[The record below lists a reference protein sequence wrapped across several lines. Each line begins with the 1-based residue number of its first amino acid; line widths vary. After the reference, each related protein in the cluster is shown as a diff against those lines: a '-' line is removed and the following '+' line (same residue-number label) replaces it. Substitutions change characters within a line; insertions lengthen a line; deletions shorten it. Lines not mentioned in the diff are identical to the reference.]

1 MSESPST
8 RRRRPARPPGP
19 PRQARQSPRYRRL
32 VRCDACLRQFD
43 AGSLAP
49 GEKFRCVCGASLAV
63 PRTAAQE
70 APVVRCASCGAPRAA
85 GASNCTFCTAP
96 FMLGEGAR
104 NTLCPVCASR
114 LGDSQRFCHSCG
126 TPIAPEAV
134 AGEPTE
140 LACPSCKPAR
150 RLSSR
155 QLADAKTLLAMLE
168 CGGCAGVWLGH
179 RTFDTLQERAQREVT
194 PGSFVRPGATSRPA
208 PGKGEAVKVSYR
220 PCPVCQKLMVRRNFA
235 GTSGIVVDVCGA
247 DGLWF
252 DAEELD
258 SVLAW
263 IRSGGLARAEERLA
277 EERKEVTRREAIAK
291 RTVREERD
299 DETPEGHW
307 LDLLG
312 NLVDFV
318 LGASGRLR

>member
-1 MSESPST
+1 MTESRST
-8 RRRRPARPPGP
+8 RPRRPARPP
-19 PRQARQSPRYRRL
+19 RQTPRYRRL
-32 VRCDACLRQFD
+32 VRCEVCFRQFD

-49 GEKFRCVCGASLAV
+49 GEKFRCACGAALTV

-85 GASNCTFCTAP
+85 GAANCTFCTAP
-96 FMLGEGAR
+96 FMLGEGTR

-114 LGDSQRFCHSCG
+114 LGDNQRFCHSCG

-134 AGEPTE
+134 AGEPTD
-140 LACPSCKPAR
+140 LACPSCKPPR

-168 CGGCAGVWLGH
+168 CGGCAGIWLGH
-179 RTFDTLQERAQREVT
+179 RTFDTLQERAQREAL
-194 PGSFVRPGATSRPA
+194 PGSFARPSSPSRPA
-208 PGKGEAVKVSYR
+208 PGKEDAVKVSYR

-235 GTSGIVVDVCGA
+235 GSSGVVVDVCSA

-258 SVLAW
+258 GIFAW
-263 IRSGGLARAEERLA
+263 IRSGGLARAEERLG
-277 EERKEVTRREAIAK
+277 EERREVARREAIVQ

-299 DETPEGHW
+299 SETPEGHW

-318 LGASGRLR
+318 LGAAGRVR